1 MSSYAGDITP
11 QDAWTLLKENPE
23 ARLVDV
29 RTQAEWQFV
38 GLPDLS
44 TLEKQPLLISWQVF
58 PTMARNEAFAQQLAG
73 QGVGPQTP
81 LLFLCR
87 SGVRSK
93 AAAELMT
100 SLGYDQCWNISDGFE
115 GPLDGARHRGGQ
127 AGWKAQGLAWIQG

>member
-1 MSSYAGDITP
+1 MKTYAGDLDP
-11 QDAWTLLKENPE
+11 EEAWELLKTTPDS
-23 ARLVDV
+23 RLIDV

-44 TLEKQPLLISWQVF
+44 SLEKQPLLISWQVF

-73 QGVGPQTP
+73 QGLTLETTLV
-81 LLFLCR
+81 FLCR

-100 SLGYDQCWNISDGFE
+100 SLGYENCWNVSTGFE
-115 GPLDGARHRGGQ
+115 GPLDDLHHRGSR
-127 AGWKAQGLAWIQG
+127 AGWKAQKLPWQQG